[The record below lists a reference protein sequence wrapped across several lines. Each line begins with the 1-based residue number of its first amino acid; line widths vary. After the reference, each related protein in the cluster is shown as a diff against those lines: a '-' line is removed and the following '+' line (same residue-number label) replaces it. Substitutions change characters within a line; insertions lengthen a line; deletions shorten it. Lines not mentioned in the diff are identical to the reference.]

1 MKKFKNIMDYTHGM
15 INIDSF
21 FFKFIDTIQLQR
33 LRDIHQLSTSLYVF
47 PSVNHSRFEHSL
59 GTYFIANKFMK
70 YFKENQPELDINQNL
85 INSISICALL
95 HNVGHTCYTNSF
107 SSFLKDKY
115 NYDFNRFE
123 MAEKIFDDILNKENI
138 DSKTNN
144 ENEQFDEK
152 ICKKILLRK
161 EKSSHFYEEIVNNT
175 KNGIDANIFD
185 YLKRDI
191 YKYGFPK
198 QSFEYQ
204 ILMNN
209 AFVINDEICYRAQDS
224 YPILDLFKSRFFMA
238 KTFYLHRIAMG
249 VELMIK
255 DMFLEA
261 DSIYKFYDRIN
272 NLNDFYKLNDYIYN
286 DILRSK
292 NIKLNNAKKIV
303 ERIQKRDL
311 YSFAGEYCS
320 SNKQYSYD
328 QFNENVLLSYTSST
342 EVPITEKDIRII
354 KLKLNLGID
363 ENDPLT
369 HVSLYDDN
377 RNIVKKI
384 GDEISHLLPKKFQE
398 KIIRVYVTSN
408 DEKKISSAQQALINY
423 CKEKCGSEPTLYKSA
438 KQFQT
443 NNELFNSKNFE
454 SFSKQLFK

>member
-1 MKKFKNIMDYTHGM
+1 MKKFKNVMDYAHGM
-15 INIDSF
+15 INIDLF
-21 FFKFIDTIQLQR
+21 YFKFIDTIQFQR
-33 LRDIHQLSTSLYVF
+33 LRDIRQLPTSLYVF
-47 PSVNHSRFEHSL
+47 PSVNHTHLEHSF
-59 GTYFIANKFMK
+59 GTYFIGNKFIK
-70 YFKENQPELDINQNL
+70 YFKENQKELEINQSL

-95 HNVGHTCYTNSF
+95 HNIGHTCYTNSV

-115 NYDFNRFE
+115 NFEFNRFE

-138 DSKTNN
+138 DSNTNN

-152 ICKKILLRK
+152 ICRKILLKK
-161 EKSSHFYEEIVNNT
+161 EKSNHFYEQIINNT

-191 YKYGFPK
+191 YKYGFPTI
-198 QSFEYQ
+198 FEHK
-204 ILMNN
+204 ILIDN
-209 AFVINDEICYRAQDS
+209 ALVINDDICYRDQDAFQ
-224 YPILDLFKSRFFMA
+224 IFDLFKSLYLMS
-238 KTFYLHRIAMG
+238 KTFYLHRISMG
-249 VELMIK
+249 VELMFK
-255 DMFLEA
+255 DMFIEA
-261 DSIYKFYDRIN
+261 DSYYKFYDRIN
-272 NLNDFYKLNDYIYN
+272 NLNDFYKLNDLIYN
-286 DILRSK
+286 DIIRNK
-292 NIKLNNAKKIV
+292 NIQLSNSKKIC

-363 ENDPLT
+363 ENDPLI

-398 KIIRVYVTSN
+398 KIIRVYVTCN
-408 DEKKISSAQQALINY
+408 DEKKLSAAQHALINY
-423 CKEKCGSEPTLYKSA
+423 CHDKCGNEESILYKSE
-438 KQFQT
+438 KKIQDQII
-443 NNELFNSKNFE
+443 E
-454 SFSKQLFK
+454 